1 MSNRAELISQL
12 AASMGAGK
20 AGNRTSTNT
29 TGASKSRYNAKT
41 GTLYCKQYNVSQST
55 ANQSLAYFIGMK
67 EKYSRNNSLQ
77 AQQLIQIYQCAIDAI
92 KMTQDPNVKA
102 ALKALEPKKAAI

>member
-20 AGNRTSTNT
+20 VGTSVGNGT
-29 TGASKSRYNAKT
+29 SKSRYNAKT
-41 GTLYCKQYNVSQST
+41 GTLYCKEHDISQNVS
-55 ANQSLAYFIGMK
+55 NQALTYFAGMK

-77 AQQLIQIYQCAIDAI
+77 AQQLVQIYQCAIDSI
-92 KMTQDPNVKA
+92 KMTQDTNVKA